1 MDDADAEDDAD
12 DGDDEDGMSSVPEDR
27 SKPWWRRKRFWWIVV
42 PLLFSLGF
50 LVAVSLSSCV
60 FNYRVLGDCT
70 RLELRATTTT
80 AAGRVLSGVWP
91 GAARARVPSLA
102 HLLLPCGFEGEL
114 HALSHLVGGS
124 CCCT

>member
-50 LVAVSLSSCV
+50 LVAVRLTLFSRNV
-60 FNYRVLGDCT
+60 VLGDCA
-70 RLELRATTTT
+70 RLELRATAAAAT
-80 AAGRVLSGVWP
+80 AG
-91 GAARARVPSLA
+91 
-102 HLLLPCGFEGEL
+102 HLLP
-114 HALSHLVGGS
+114 AVW
-124 CCCT
+124 